1 MRLQV
6 FRNLLFYFSS
16 YYLLKIIHLSFNS
29 QTYMFDKVKHICF
42 AHQNIYVLGGK
53 TYMFG
58 NVFVS
63 LL

>member
-1 MRLQV
+1 
-6 FRNLLFYFSS
+6 
-16 YYLLKIIHLSFNS
+16 
-29 QTYMFDKVKHICF
+29 MFDKVKHICF